1 MLDRAMRGRSTRG
14 LRPTCD
20 RCPHQEVS
28 SNRNWPPCPL
38 SCGGVPKTRWL
49 CDVDGGCEAAQA
61 LSSHPAIDRL
71 MGASKTDDYDAAVQ
85 IKHMPEV
92 ERG

>member
-1 MLDRAMRGRSTRG
+1 M
-14 LRPTCD
+14 PTSAKVG
-20 RCPHQEVS
+20 PKLPQVGPKFAEVADS
-28 SNRNWPPCPL
+28 RVQNEPWDQ
-38 SCGGVPKTRWL
+38 VEA
-49 CDVDGGCEAAQA
+49 CEAAPTRQILILTPNDYHA
-61 LSSHPAIDRL
+61 SLTGGVCKPLFDRL

>member
-1 MLDRAMRGRSTRG
+1 MDEFDKNMDQTFLQAS
-14 LRPTCD
+14 LK
-20 RCPHQEVS
+20 HLLEA
-28 SNRNWPPCPL
+28 
-38 SCGGVPKTRWL
+38 
-49 CDVDGGCEAAQA
+49 CEAAPTRQILILTPNDYHA
-61 LSSHPAIDRL
+61 SLTGGVCKPLFDRL